1 MSPAGFAG
9 PAASSHESDP
19 VTSCDRCIR
28 LVGDSARSYRPVSS
42 LDPYFWQVTMDRR
55 RFFSWLAPLL
65 VASVTA
71 ADAQEMRIYT
81 TVRNLAAPAG
91 ESAERSPVIART
103 LTLFHAGKVYDYVDS
118 AKEVTVFEPSHHR
131 FTLLN
136 ERRRTVTEVSQDEI
150 RQFLALVEE
159 EGWKRL
165 QNAQKQ
171 GEQLRSLGWLKFQL
185 KPEFQ
190 VSFDP
195 AKSTLTLVDRSARYK
210 AEGQAPPSKGVVES
224 YLRFADATAELN
236 SVLHPRAPLPKPRL
250 QLNDELL
257 QRQLLPVSVELEA
270 SLDAPLHLQSRHEWT
285 WKFQSTDRQ
294 LISGWD
300 KQLNDATL
308 RRITFRQYQ
317 QESLSMEVTRDR

>member
-1 MSPAGFAG
+1 
-9 PAASSHESDP
+9 
-19 VTSCDRCIR
+19 
-28 LVGDSARSYRPVSS
+28 
-42 LDPYFWQVTMDRR
+42 MDRR
-55 RFFSWLAPLL
+55 RFFGWLASLL

-71 ADAQEMRIYT
+71 ANAQEMRIYT
-81 TVRNLAAPAG
+81 TVRNLAAPG
-91 ESAERSPVIART
+91 ESAERAPVIARS

-136 ERRRTVTEVSQDEI
+136 ERRRTVAEVSQDEI
-150 RQFLALVEE
+150 RQFLGLVEQ

-165 QNAQKQ
+165 EAEQERS
-171 GEQLRSLGWLKFQL
+171 GTSQLRSLGWLKFQL
-185 KPEFQ
+185 NPEFQ

-195 AKSTLTLVDRSARYK
+195 AKSTLTLLDRSGRYK

-224 YLRFADATAELN
+224 YLRFADAAAELN
-236 SVLHPRAPLPKPRL
+236 SVLHPQAPLPNPRL
-250 QLNDELL
+250 QLNEELL
-257 QRQLLPVSVELEA
+257 KRQLLPVSVELEA
-270 SLDAPLHLQSRHEWT
+270 TLDRPLHLQARHEWT

-300 KQLNDATL
+300 KQLNDASL

-317 QESLSMEVTRDR
+317 QESLSVEVTRDR

>member
-1 MSPAGFAG
+1 
-9 PAASSHESDP
+9 
-19 VTSCDRCIR
+19 
-28 LVGDSARSYRPVSS
+28 
-42 LDPYFWQVTMDRR
+42 MDRR
-55 RFFSWLAPLL
+55 RFFGWLAPLL

-71 ADAQEMRIYT
+71 ANAQEMRIYT

-91 ESAERSPVIART
+91 ESAERAPVIARS

-136 ERRRTVTEVSQDEI
+136 ERRRTVAEVSQDEI
-150 RQFLALVEE
+150 RQFLGLVEQ

-165 QNAQKQ
+165 EAEQERN
-171 GEQLRSLGWLKFQL
+171 GTSQLRSLGWLKFQL

-195 AKSTLTLVDRSARYK
+195 AKSTLTLLDRSGRYK

-224 YLRFADATAELN
+224 YLRFADAAAELN
-236 SVLHPRAPLPKPRL
+236 SVLHPQAPLPNPRL
-250 QLNDELL
+250 QLNEELL
-257 QRQLLPVSVELEA
+257 KRQLLPVSVELEA
-270 SLDAPLHLQSRHEWT
+270 TLDRPLHLQARHEWT

-300 KQLNDATL
+300 KQLNDPTL

-317 QESLSMEVTRDR
+317 QESLSVEVTRDR